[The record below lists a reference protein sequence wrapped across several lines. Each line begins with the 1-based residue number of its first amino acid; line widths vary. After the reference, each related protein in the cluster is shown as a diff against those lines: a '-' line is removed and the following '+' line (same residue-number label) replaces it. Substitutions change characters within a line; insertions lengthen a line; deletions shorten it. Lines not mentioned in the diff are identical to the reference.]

1 MFNNNE
7 KIVWR
12 EFPQAKL
19 RFKYQIRGQ
28 DTDSDTIPIFKIML
42 LSGSPKYFDP
52 LYSFKATVD
61 VSPGYGTVSESVSKT
76 TKSLWNEDIL
86 EMIFRYRGTV
96 TGKIKQLLPTTR
108 PLGQQ
113 VSRLQCSQNSGENV
127 EKI

>member
-1 MFNNNE
+1 MKRLCGVSSHRPNFVLS
-7 KIVWR
+7 IR
-12 EFPQAKL
+12 SGAKTL
-19 RFKYQIRGQ
+19 TQTPYRFLKLYL
-28 DTDSDTIPIFKIML
+28 L

-96 TGKIKQLLPTTR
+96 TGKIKQLLLTTR